1 MPETRTYLELSEEG
15 DGAHKYYEV
24 VVDGVDV
31 TVTYGRIG
39 AKGQTG
45 TVTHATPEKAAAD
58 AKKKVAV
65 KLRKGYEP
73 AVQGVRQP
81 RAITR
86 REIVSRPTTARNSA
100 PVLWRYRTGSSAFGI
115 FVDSERVLVGN
126 QRGDVWFLDHTGVVT
141 GRYQLPNG
149 VKCIVAD
156 DSWIYAGCDNG
167 NVYDVGG
174 KAPRVAYEITD
185 NIDIYWLDIHDGV
198 LGVSDSNGGCTTIDH
213 EDESLWAAATNGT
226 GAWMVRCDE
235 NAIFHGHSAGVQAF
249 AAGDG
254 KELWRT
260 KTRGGVLFGWQEKD
274 DVYAGTSG
282 NKVHRI
288 AKSDGTIRTTY
299 DCDASVF
306 SCATA
311 ENGKYVFAGDS
322 SSTVYCFAEDGKR
335 LWKLGTTCGS
345 AYSMQYHDERLYIVT
360 TDGSLACIDVSEAA
374 IEAAQVGT
382 VPQVRDVK
390 AATIEAVV
398 PTTEV
403 ATTTDAG
410 TGVVV
415 ECVDQGGGRLRVHV
429 VTAGYESGWN
439 VQFPKN
445 VRVAGARYVVDSVHP
460 ADRGGFYRVRG
471 EIRRLV

>member
-1 MPETRTYLELSEEG
+1 MSETRTYLELSEDDG
-15 DGAHKYYEV
+15 GAHKYYEV
-24 VVDGVDV
+24 VVDGADV
-31 TVTYGRIG
+31 TITYGRIG
-39 AKGQTG
+39 AKGRADT
-45 TVTHATPEKAAAD
+45 TTYPTAEKAVAD
-58 AKKKVAV
+58 AKKKIAAKV
-65 KLRKGYEP
+65 RKGYAP
-73 AVQGVRQP
+73 AVQGVRKP

-86 REIVSRPTTARNSA
+86 REIVSRPTTARRQA
-100 PVLWRYRTGSSAFGI
+100 PVLWRYRTGSAAFGI
-115 FVDSERVLVGN
+115 FADAERVLVGN
-126 QRGDVWFLDHTGVVT
+126 QRGDVWFLDHSGEVT

-156 DSWIYAGCDNG
+156 DSWIYAGCDDG

-198 LGVSDSNGGCTTIDH
+198 LGVSDSRGGCTTIDH
-213 EDESLWAAATNGT
+213 EDESLWAESTRGT

-235 NAIFHGHSAGVQAF
+235 NAIYHGHSAGVQAF

-254 KELWRT
+254 KSLWHTPT
-260 KTRGGVLFGWQEKD
+260 KGSVLFGWQEKN

-288 AKSDGTIRTTY
+288 DKADGRIVTTY
-299 DCDASVF
+299 DCDGSVF

-322 SSTVYCFAEDGKR
+322 SSTIYCFAEDGTR

-345 AYSMQYHDERLYIVT
+345 AYSMQYREDRLFIVT

-374 IEAAQVGT
+374 IEAAQGGT
-382 VPQVRDVK
+382 VPEVKDVK
-390 AATIEAVV
+390 AATIAAVQ

-410 TGVVV
+410 TGVIV
-415 ECVDQGGGRLRVHV
+415 ECTDQGGGRLRVHV

-445 VRVAGARYVVDSVHP
+445 VRVAGARYVVDSVRP
-460 ADRGGFYRVRG
+460 AGRGGFYRAHG

>member
-1 MPETRTYLELSEEG
+1 MAQTRTYLELSEEG

-24 VVDGVDV
+24 VVDGLDV

-39 AKGQTG
+39 AKGRTD
-45 TVTHATPEKAAAD
+45 TTTHASAEKAEAD
-58 AKKKVAV
+58 AKKKVSA
-65 KLRKGYEP
+65 KLRKGYEA

-81 RAITR
+81 RSITR
-86 REIVSRPTTARNSA
+86 RVIESRPSTARRHA

-115 FVDSERVLVGN
+115 FADAERVMVGN
-126 QRGDVWFLDHTGVVT
+126 QRGDVWFLDHTGDVT

-156 DSWIYAGCDNG
+156 DSWIYAGCDDG

-185 NIDIYWLDIHDGV
+185 NIDIYWLDINDGV

-213 EDESLWAAATNGT
+213 EDESLWAAATSGT

-235 NAIFHGHSAGVQAF
+235 NAIYHGHSAGVEAF

-254 KELWRT
+254 KPLWHTRT
-260 KTRGGVLFGWQEKD
+260 KGGVLFGWQEKD

-311 ENGKYVFAGDS
+311 EGGKYVFAGDS
-322 SSTVYCFAEDGKR
+322 HSTVYCFAEDGTR

-345 AYSMQYHDERLYIVT
+345 AYSMQYHDNRLYIVT

-374 IEAAQVGT
+374 IAAAQDGT
-382 VPQVRDVK
+382 VPEVRDVK
-390 AATIEAVV
+390 AATIEAVR
-398 PTTEV
+398 PTADV
-403 ATTTDAG
+403 ATTSEIGD
-410 TGVVV
+410 GVLV
-415 ECVDQGGGRLRVHV
+415 ECVAEPSGRLRVHV
-429 VTAGYESGWN
+429 LSEGYESGWN

-445 VRVAGARYVVDSVHP
+445 VRVAGARYVVDAVRAS
-460 ADRGGFYRVRG
+460 DRGGFYRVSG
-471 EIRRLV
+471 EIRRMV